1 MNKILIIED
10 DQLVAEIYRNKF
22 QSEGF
27 TTELAV
33 DGQSGLNMA
42 FQFKPD
48 AVILDLMLPK
58 LNGVEVIK
66 ALRADPTLKG
76 LPIIVF
82 SNSYLS
88 DLVQGAWK
96 AGATSCLI
104 KTTCSPSQ
112 LIEVVK
118 KALARARNAAAVA
131 AAAPPP
137 ARPAEQPAPYV
148 SLMAPVGENADAT
161 FQFELRRAFLDTIP
175 EHLSGIRAHLQT
187 FIKKE
192 GDETRLSALFDLYR
206 KVHSFSSN
214 AGLTGLKVLATM
226 AGALEAL
233 IKELH
238 DKPSYINNSTVRT
251 LAQTVDF
258 LGVLA
263 GHTGVNNQVS
273 IENTSVI
280 AVDDEIISRKAVTF
294 ALEKADLKCVSIA
307 APDAAYDLLTNNTF
321 DLVVL
326 DVDMPGMNGFEL
338 CQKIRALPA
347 HKKTPIVFVTG
358 MSDFDSRT
366 KSALSGGNDLI
377 AKPFLYME
385 LAVKALTHVIKF
397 RISGQK
403 T

>member
-27 TTELAV
+27 DTELAI
-33 DGQSGLNMA
+33 DGQAGLEMVLK
-42 FQFKPD
+42 FRPD
-48 AVILDLMLPK
+48 AIILDLMLPK

-66 ALRADPTLKG
+66 ALRSDPQFKA

-88 DLVQGAWK
+88 DLVQGAWR

-104 KTTCSPSQ
+104 KTTCPPSQ

-118 KALARARNAAAVA
+118 KALDRARHAAAVA
-131 AAAPPP
+131 AATPPP
-137 ARPAEQPAPYV
+137 APKSEQPAAYV
-148 SLMAPVGENADAT
+148 SLMAPAPENADES
-161 FQFELRRAFLDTIP
+161 FQFELRRAFLESVP
-175 EHLSGIRAHLQT
+175 EHLSGIRANLQT

-206 KVHSFSSN
+206 MVHSFSSN
-214 AGLTGLKVLATM
+214 AGLTGLKVLAKM

-263 GHTGVNNQVS
+263 GHTGVNNQVAL
-273 IENTSVI
+273 EGATVI
-280 AVDDEIISRKAVTF
+280 AVDDEVISRKAVTF
-294 ALEKADLKCVSIA
+294 ALEKADLKVVSIGAPEA
-307 APDAAYDLLTNNTF
+307 AFDLLTNNTF

-326 DVDMPGMNGFEL
+326 DVDMPGMTGFEL
-338 CQKIRALPA
+338 CQKIRVLPA

-377 AKPFLYME
+377 AKPFLFME
-385 LAVKALTHVIKF
+385 LAVKALTHVIKH
-397 RISGQK
+397 RISSRQA
-403 T
+403 